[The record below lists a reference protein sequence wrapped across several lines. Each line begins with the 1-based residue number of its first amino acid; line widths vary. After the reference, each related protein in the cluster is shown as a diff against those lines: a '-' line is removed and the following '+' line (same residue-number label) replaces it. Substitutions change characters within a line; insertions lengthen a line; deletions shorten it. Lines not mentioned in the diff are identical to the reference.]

1 MKRVGILGGTFN
13 PPHIG
18 HLIVANEVKNTLD
31 LDEVRLMPTA
41 VSPHKQVPGD
51 ATACQRLRMVELAV
65 ADSNGLTA
73 FPFEVERGGVSYT
86 FDTMK
91 QLTEMEPDT
100 SFDFIIGGDMIDM
113 LPEWHRI
120 DELVQL
126 VRLIGVGR
134 PGNIG
139 KTAYP
144 VTMVNVPQ
152 IDVSSTLIRK
162 RFSENGT
169 VQFLIPSDVEAF
181 IREVGLYGC
190 WEIENSSYGMFDRR
204 TL

>member
-18 HLIVANEVKNTLD
+18 HLIVANEVKNALD

-41 VSPHKQVPGD
+41 VPPHKQVPGD
-51 ATACQRLRMVELAV
+51 ATASQRLQMVELAV

-126 VRLIGVGR
+126 VRLR
-134 PGNIG
+134 
-139 KTAYP
+139 
-144 VTMVNVPQ
+144 
-152 IDVSSTLIRK
+152 R
-162 RFSENGT
+162 
-169 VQFLIPSDVEAF
+169 
-181 IREVGLYGC
+181 C
-190 WEIENSSYGMFDRR
+190 W
-204 TL
+204 